1 MDQMKERVKRVISAL
16 VVKEPFF
23 GLLLKRTW
31 ILYDAREEQIAWTD
45 GARIFLGEPASKLPE
60 EELAGVLLH
69 EIAHVVLKHVLRVQD
84 LQKRYA
90 LPPELLNV
98 IADAV
103 ANKYVLGTEAG
114 KFLQKLQP
122 ITPEHIAA
130 LFGISDV
137 ERKSLEEIA
146 AELRKASAQTKKPGL
161 KATIDGDLL
170 PKTSSEADACDKSGA
185 DERSSNSS
193 TCKAGEE
200 SNSERNAGKRVLN
213 EGDEGEGPDARLS
226 PDEVERRVE
235 RKVADAFVVAKTAR
249 AAGTVPAALERLVEE
264 ILKPKVDWR
273 RLLREKLRAFIGS
286 DYLPSWHKLNKKLP
300 GLRPGKRYVEA
311 SDIVALIDTSGSIDE
326 KTLQQ
331 FVSEVFAV
339 ARATG
344 RKVVVIPWDARAYEP
359 FEVRG
364 YEDLS
369 KVKIRGGGGT
379 VIAPALR
386 AAEKLMRPTTKIVI
400 LSDWE
405 IYDLTSKFVQ
415 EWLRKH
421 RHQIIAVTTHNQP
434 PFLHSVKIDL

>member
-1 MDQMKERVKRVISAL
+1 METMKEKVRKVIAVL
-16 VVKEPFF
+16 LVKEPFF

-31 ILYDAREEQIAWTD
+31 IIFEKSELVAWTD
-45 GARIFLGEPASKLPE
+45 GVRIYLGEPTLKLPE
-60 EELAGVLLH
+60 EELAGTLLH

-137 ERKSLEEIA
+137 ERKSLEEVIA
-146 AELRKASAQTKKPGL
+146 EIARKASAQTKKPGL

-170 PKTSSEADACDKSGA
+170 PKTSSEADGA

-193 TCKAGEE
+193 TCNGEE
-200 SNSERNAGKRVLN
+200 SNSERNAGKKQASETSVLN

-226 PDEVERRVE
+226 PEDVERRVE

-286 DYLPSWHKLNKKLP
+286 DYLPSWHRLNKKLP
-300 GLRPGKRYVEA
+300 GLRPGKKYIETN
-311 SDIVALIDTSGSIDE
+311 DIIALVDTSGSIDE

-331 FVSEVFAV
+331 FLGEIFAI
-339 ARATG
+339 ARATR
-344 RKVVVIPWDARAYEP
+344 RKVIVIAWDAKAYEP
-359 FEVRG
+359 FEIRG
-364 YEDLS
+364 YSDLHR
-369 KVKIRGGGGT
+369 VKIRGGGGT
-379 VIAPALR
+379 VIVPALR
-386 AAEKLMRPTTKIVI
+386 AAEKYLKSNTKIII
-400 LSDWE
+400 LSDWG
-405 IYDLTSKFVQ
+405 IADIDSALP
-415 EWLRKH
+415 WLKKNADR
-421 RHQIIAVTTHNQP
+421 IIAVTTDAAPP
-434 PFLHSVKIDL
+434 PFLRTVKIDL